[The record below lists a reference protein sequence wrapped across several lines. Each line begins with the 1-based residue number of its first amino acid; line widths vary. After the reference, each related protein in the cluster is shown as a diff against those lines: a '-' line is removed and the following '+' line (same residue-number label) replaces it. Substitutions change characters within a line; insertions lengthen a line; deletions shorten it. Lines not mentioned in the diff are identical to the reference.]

1 MEKFSS
7 INHKNVAERDWI
19 VQHIVCQL
27 LDLFRHTSPLD
38 HCSTA
43 LHTMVPLHLFI
54 CSINTAYTQFE
65 IIGSVCVGVTIL
77 FWSMFLINPRLL
89 LPGNAENLIPMR
101 IFHAQHTVPG
111 VLLVLECAM
120 KRQESQRSIWRDWID
135 HLIYGMAYLAVM
147 LIVRPYTKRGFFP
160 YPFMAHLDAKLWV
173 GLLLVYMIFT
183 LLMVSIVR
191 FILYKPAK
199 KDSDLHAKLK

>member
-1 MEKFSS
+1 MLLSVIGLCSTLYANYWIFFVIQAHWTTALLLYTQWSLYIFSF
-7 INHKNVAERDWI
+7 V
-19 VQHIVCQL
+19 L
-27 LDLFRHTSPLD
+27 LIRHTHSSRLLVLA
-38 HCSTA
+38 T
-43 LHTMVPLHLFI
+43 
-54 CSINTAYTQFE
+54 
-65 IIGSVCVGVTIL
+65 SVCVGVTIL